1 MAQFSSLRRKFRR
14 ERERARLES
23 SNGAMPYQP
32 DGVAAGACTSCG
44 KTMGKALMGAPA
56 SAGELDFSPAE
67 ERRDFE
73 MGFSPGFLIPGAK
86 ARDQHR
92 ALTGALKRSVPRMN
106 AGAPTK
112 KYIPRIML

>member
-23 SNGAMPYQP
+23 SNGAMPDQP

-44 KTMGKALMGAPA
+44 KTMGKALVGALLQQ
-56 SAGELDFSPAE
+56 GETDFSPAE

-73 MGFSPGFLIPGAK
+73 MDLAPGFWSP
-86 ARDQHR
+86 
-92 ALTGALKRSVPRMN
+92 ALKRVINTELLPER
-106 AGAPTK
+106 
-112 KYIPRIML
+112 